1 MKIKDY
7 KTKARLLLRGKY
19 GILIAA
25 RFIEE
30 MISYAAIIAMI
41 MVLGAA
47 AAFILEGN
55 AALGAGGAILFAV
68 VLIAAVLICLFIS
81 LGISKQYLNMCR
93 RGYVSFSDLFYAF
106 SRGAHPLRYVWVS
119 LWLIFILF
127 VPGVIILLALLTLSI
142 LSFDNSPV
150 VLVISYAAFYIYVI
164 YMSLRYAFAPVI
176 VIDRPSLGVFAAM
189 KRSARLTKGRKL
201 KLIWLFCFSFLP
213 WGIPLLL
220 TLGIAALWIT
230 PYIYT
235 TVFLFYLDAE
245 REAFPEDSYGD
256 ISTEDIEPG
265 MAADAEETETREVET
280 REVEPKEVETREAE
294 TDKEEDKE
302 EEQHEVPLL

>member
-25 RFIEE
+25 KFIEE
-30 MISYAAIIAMI
+30 MISYAALVAVI
-41 MVLGAA
+41 MVLGAT

-55 AALGAGGAILFAV
+55 AALGAGGAILFAA
-68 VLIAAVLICLFIS
+68 VLIAAVLVCLFIS

-119 LWLIFILF
+119 LWLFFILF
-127 VPGVIILLALLTLSI
+127 VPGVIILLVFLTLSI
-142 LSFDNSPV
+142 LAFDSSPV
-150 VLVISYAAFYIYVI
+150 MLVISYAAFYIYLI

-201 KLIWLFCFSFLP
+201 RLIWLFCFSFLP

-220 TLGIAALWIT
+220 TLGIASLWIA

-245 REAFPEDSYGD
+245 REAFPEESYGD
-256 ISTEDIEPG
+256 ISTEDIKPG
-265 MAADAEETETREVET
+265 AGSEETEPKEA
-280 REVEPKEVETREAE
+280 EPKEVEAREAE